1 MKIRLEQTGS
11 WDIVAIEGAML
22 MTKLSHTPPI
32 FGVLGEKQGARVAL
46 DLSRTEAMDSGALS
60 ILVALK
66 KQVQKNAGEL
76 VVVAPSEE
84 IRVLF
89 GIVGFDSR
97 IPVFD
102 TRADFASHVARTRS
116 R

>member
-1 MKIRLEQTGS
+1 
-11 WDIVAIEGAML
+11 
-22 MTKLSHTPPI
+22 
-32 FGVLGEKQGARVAL
+32 
-46 DLSRTEAMDSGALS
+46 
-60 ILVALK
+60 
-66 KQVQKNAGEL
+66 
-76 VVVAPSEE
+76 
-84 IRVLF
+84 VLF